1 MNDFILDFESL
12 LEKFPAEVSTIDTAA
27 FHEKSIPEKWSKKEI
42 LGHLIDSAM
51 TNYLRFIRAQ
61 SEENPQIFYVQDMFC
76 ENANYQQSET
86 KQLLDLWLSLN
97 RQLLFL
103 FKTVLAKNLTMRK
116 CNDLT
121 LAFLMEDYVAH
132 LNHHRHQ
139 ILA

>member
-1 MNDFILDFESL
+1 MNDFIQDFEVL
-12 LEKFPAEVSTIDTAA
+12 IATFPTELSAIDTIA
-27 FHEKSIPEKWSKKEI
+27 FSAKPVPEKWSKKEV

-61 SEENPQIFYVQDMFC
+61 SEENPQIFYAQDDFC
-76 ENANYQQSET
+76 VSANYQQSET
-86 KQLLDLWLSLN
+86 KQLVGLWLSLN
-97 RQLLFL
+97 KQLLFL
-103 FKTVLAKNLTMRK
+103 FKTLITKGLTTRK

-121 LAFLMEDYVAH
+121 LAFLMEDYVTH

>member
-1 MNDFILDFESL
+1 MNDFIHEFEVL
-12 LEKFPAEVSTIDTAA
+12 IDTFPAELSAINTVA
-27 FHEKSIPEKWSKKEI
+27 FNEKSVPGKWSKKEI

-61 SEENPQIFYVQDMFC
+61 SEENPQIFYAQDDFC

-86 KQLLDLWLSLN
+86 KQLTDLWLSLN
-97 RQLLFL
+97 KQLLFL
-103 FKTVLAKNLTMRK
+103 FRTLIARDLTARK

-121 LAFLMEDYVAH
+121 LAFLMADYVTH

>member
-1 MNDFILDFESL
+1 MKDFIQDFEVL
-12 LEKFPAEVSTIDTAA
+12 IATFPTELSAIDTIA
-27 FHEKSIPEKWSKKEI
+27 FSAKPVPEKWSKKEI

-61 SEENPQIFYVQDMFC
+61 SEENPQIFYTQDDFC

-86 KQLLDLWLSLN
+86 KQLLDLWLAFN
-97 RQLLFL
+97 KQLLFL
-103 FKTVLAKNLTMRK
+103 FKTLITKSLTMLK

-132 LNHHRHQ
+132 LNHHRQQ
-139 ILA
+139 ILS